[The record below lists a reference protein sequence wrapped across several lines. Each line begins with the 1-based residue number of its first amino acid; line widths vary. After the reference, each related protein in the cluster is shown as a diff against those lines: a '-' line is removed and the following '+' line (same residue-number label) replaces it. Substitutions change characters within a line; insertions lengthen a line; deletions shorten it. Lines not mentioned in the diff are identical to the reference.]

1 MTTTKTSHLKSR
13 QEKLAQA
20 LGEKGLDAIALNP
33 GPSLPYLTGLHFHL
47 SERPVI
53 VFFSSEQAPI
63 IVLPELEMR
72 KLDDLPYDV
81 RAFSYGENPA
91 KWSRSFRDAL
101 EAGGWTRGPIG
112 VEPRALRFLE
122 MELLQEA
129 APQASFAAAEDVIA
143 TLRMRKDESEIAAM
157 QQAADIAQAA
167 IRATIPTIK
176 PGVTEREIASEL
188 VIQLI
193 RHGSEPKL
201 PFFPIVS
208 AGPNS
213 ANPHATP
220 GGRAM
225 ALGDMLVID
234 WGANVNG
241 YCSDITRTF
250 ALGEVDQDLI
260 QIAEIVKAANAAGH
274 EAAGPGVPA
283 SKVDRAAR
291 AVIEEAGYG
300 SFFTHRTGHGLGLEA
315 HEEPYLHA
323 ESEIILEEG
332 MTFTIEPGI
341 YLPGRGG
348 VRIEDDVVVTAEDV
362 NSLTT
367 LSRSLHILE
376 V

>member
-1 MTTTKTSHLKSR
+1 MTTKPSLLTKR
-13 QEKLAQA
+13 QQQLSQI
-20 LGEKGLDAIALNP
+20 LPQNDLDAIALNP

-47 SERPVI
+47 SERPVV
-53 VFFSSEQAPI
+53 VFFSPDQVPV

-72 KLDDLPYDV
+72 KLDQLPYEV
-81 RAFSYGENPA
+81 EAFPYGENPT
-91 KWSRSFRDAL
+91 KWVRSFKDAL
-101 EAGGWTRGPIG
+101 EAGGWQGSRIG
-112 VEPRALRFLE
+112 VEPRALCFLE

-129 APQASFAAAEDVIA
+129 APQASFAAAEEAIA
-143 TLRMRKDESEIAAM
+143 SLRMCKDESEIAAM
-157 QQAADIAQAA
+157 QKAADVAQAA

-188 VIQLI
+188 VIQLN

-220 GGRAM
+220 GDRETAP
-225 ALGDMLVID
+225 GDLLIID
-234 WGANVNG
+234 WGASIDG

-250 ALGEVDQDLI
+250 ALGEVDQDLN

-283 SKVDRAAR
+283 SQVDAAAR

-323 ESEIILEEG
+323 ESQTILEEG

-348 VRIEDDVVVTAEDV
+348 VRIEDDVVVTRDGAKC
-362 NSLTT
+362 LTT
-367 LSRSLHILE
+367 LPRSLHSLE

>member
-1 MTTTKTSHLKSR
+1 MTTNPSLLTKR
-13 QEKLAQA
+13 QQKLSQI
-20 LGEKGLDAIALNP
+20 LQQNDLDAIALNP

-47 SERPVI
+47 SERPVV
-53 VFFSSEQAPI
+53 VFFSPDQVPV

-72 KLDDLPYDV
+72 KLDQLPYEV
-81 RAFSYGENPA
+81 EAFPYGENPT
-91 KWSRSFRDAL
+91 KWIRSFKDAL
-101 EAGGWTRGPIG
+101 EAGGWQGSRIG

-122 MELLQEA
+122 MDLLQKA
-129 APQASFAAAEDVIA
+129 APQANFIPAEEAIA
-143 TLRMRKDESEIAAM
+143 SLRMCKDESEIAAM
-157 QQAADIAQAA
+157 QKAADVAQTA
-167 IRATIPTIK
+167 IQATIPKIK
-176 PGVTEREIASEL
+176 PGVSERDIASEL

-208 AGPNS
+208 VGPNS

-220 GGRAM
+220 SDREM
-225 ALGDMLVID
+225 APGDLLIID
-234 WGANVNG
+234 WGASIDG

-250 ALGEVDQDLI
+250 ALGEVDQDLN

-283 SKVDRAAR
+283 SQVDAAAR

-323 ESEIILEEG
+323 ESQTILEEG

-348 VRIEDDVVVTAEDV
+348 VRIEDDVVVTRDGAKC
-362 NSLTT
+362 LTT
-367 LSRSLHILE
+367 LPRSLHSLE

>member
-1 MTTTKTSHLKSR
+1 
-13 QEKLAQA
+13 
-20 LGEKGLDAIALNP
+20 
-33 GPSLPYLTGLHFHL
+33 
-47 SERPVI
+47 
-53 VFFSSEQAPI
+53 
-63 IVLPELEMR
+63 MR
-72 KLDDLPYDV
+72 KLDDLPYEV

-91 KWSRSFRDAL
+91 KWSRSFKDAL
-101 EAGGWTRGPIG
+101 EAGGWTRGQIG

-129 APQASFAAAEDVIA
+129 APQASFAAASDVIA
-143 TLRMRKDESEIAAM
+143 ALRMRKDESEIAAM
-157 QQAADIAQAA
+157 QQAVDIAQAA
-167 IRATIPTIK
+167 IRATIPRIK
-176 PGVTEREIASEL
+176 PGVTEQEIASEL
-188 VIQLI
+188 VIQMI

-213 ANPHATP
+213 ANPHAAP
-220 GGRAM
+220 GDRPM

-274 EAAGPGVPA
+274 QIAGPGVPV
-283 SKVDRAAR
+283 SKVDQAAR

-300 SFFTHRTGHGLGLEA
+300 SFFTHRTGHGLGLEG
-315 HEEPYLHA
+315 HEEPYLHG
-323 ESEIILEEG
+323 ESETILEEG

-348 VRIEDDVVVTAEDV
+348 VRIEDDVVVTAEGV

-367 LSRSLHILE
+367 LPRSLHILE